1 MNDKK
6 PSEMTEAE
14 LAEYYYAHRDDPDML
29 AEQVDYV
36 PPRAARI
43 AVRLSH
49 EEERRI
55 RQAAQTAG
63 MSVSAFLRQVGLT
76 ASGAAVVDMDRLRRD
91 VEEARA
97 RIDDAW
103 KMLA

>member
-1 MNDKK
+1 MSDKK
-6 PSEMTEAE
+6 PNEMTETE
-14 LAEYYYAHRDDPDML
+14 LGEYYYAHRDDPDML
-29 AEQVDYV
+29 AEPVEYV

-43 AVRLSH
+43 AVRLSL

-55 RQAAQTAG
+55 RQAAQAAG

-76 ASGAAVVDMDRLRRD
+76 AAGTAVVDMDRLRRD
-91 VEEARA
+91 LDEARA

-103 KMLA
+103 KALA